1 MKQLFILIAFICFA
15 VTLKAQKMT
24 DTIQIEKKLV
34 TTYSLYG
41 EKITPRQ
48 MLNMMQVNPAAYDVM
63 KKAKRNNDI
72 GQVFGFAGGFLIGF
86 PIGTAIAGG
95 DPNWLLAGIGAGLV
109 GVSIP
114 FSIRYHKNAGA
125 AVAMY
130 NDGIRS
136 LGYHELEMKLGFAAN
151 GIGLTLK
158 F

>member
-1 MKQLFILIAFICFA
+1 MKQILISIALTCLSLA
-15 VTLKAQKMT
+15 VQAQKMT

-34 TTYSLYG
+34 TTYTLYG
-41 EKITPRQ
+41 EKLTPRQ
-48 MLNMMQVNPAAYDVM
+48 MLDIMQVNPAAYDIM

-72 GQVFGFAGGFLIGF
+72 GQVFGIAGGFLIGF

-114 FSIRYHKNAGA
+114 FSIKYNKNARA
-125 AVAMY
+125 AVAVY

-136 LGYHELEMKLGFAAN
+136 LGYQELEMKLGFTGN
-151 GIGLTLK
+151 GIGLTVKL
-158 F
+158 